1 MIDARF
7 EIDKIKQILRQKNIP
22 EYTIQDI
29 CGDIARDI
37 SSATADLLADAMI
50 EAVNAGGE
58 VSSAEFASEVLSMRN
73 GHTFSVDTSSGKQ
86 DFSEPPFPMLPKLLK
101 NAKIS
106 KEGEAYRVIPI
117 SNKSGPS
124 SGVTTEAAIRNIN
137 QARQL
142 AKDERDARDKGSK
155 IATTP
160 DPMAGMEILAAI
172 QGAGRPSPQKR
183 ESKLKEGSITFRT
196 ASSKQ
201 DASVSWVMP
210 AKNANLTDRLRDIN
224 NNLQDSIDR
233 VILDIINRYS
243 GMY

>member
-7 EIDKIKQILRQKNIP
+7 EIDKLKQVLRQKNMP
-22 EYTIQDI
+22 ETIIQEI
-29 CGDIARDI
+29 CNDVARDI

-50 EAVNAGGE
+50 SAVNAGGD
-58 VSSAEFASEVLSMRN
+58 VSSSEFVSEVLSVRS
-73 GHTFSVDTSSGKQ
+73 GHSFNVETSSGKQ
-86 DFSEPPFPMLPKLLK
+86 NFSEPPFPMLPKLLK

-106 KEGEAYRVIPI
+106 KDGNAYRVIPI

-124 SGVTTEAAIRNIN
+124 SAVTTEAAIRNIN
-137 QARQL
+137 EARQT
-142 AKDERDARDKGSK
+142 AKDERDAKNKEKSSSLT
-155 IATTP
+155 A
-160 DPMAGMEILAAI
+160 DPMAGMEVLATI
-172 QGAGRPSPQKR
+172 QGVGRPSPQR
-183 ESKLKEGSITFRT
+183 RQSKIKEGSITFRT

-210 AKNANLTDRLRDIN
+210 AKNADLTEKLRDIN

-233 VILDIINRYS
+233 VILDVVNRYS

>member
-7 EIDKIKQILRQKNIP
+7 EIDKLKQVLRQKNMP
-22 EYTIQDI
+22 ESIIQGI
-29 CGDIARDI
+29 CNDAARDI
-37 SSATADLLADAMI
+37 SSATTDLLADAMVD
-50 EAVNAGGE
+50 AVNAGGD
-58 VSSAEFASEVLSMRN
+58 VSSSQFVSEVLSVRS

-124 SGVTTEAAIRNIN
+124 SAVTTEAAIRNIN
-137 QARQL
+137 EARQA
-142 AKDERDARDKGSK
+142 AKDERDAKEKGTKTAS
-155 IATTP
+155 TP

-172 QGAGRPSPQKR
+172 QGVGRPSPQRR
-183 ESKLKEGSITFRT
+183 ESKIKEGSITFRT

-210 AKNANLTDRLRDIN
+210 AKNADLTDKLRDIN

-233 VILDIINRYS
+233 VILDIISRYS

>member
-29 CGDIARDI
+29 CSDIARDI

-73 GHTFSVDTSSGKQ
+73 GHTFSVDTSSGRQ

-142 AKDERDARDKGSK
+142 AKDERDAKDKGSK
-155 IATTP
+155 TTATL

-210 AKNANLTDRLRDIN
+210 AKKANLTDRLRDIN